1 MEITEAKVKLVSDKA
16 DKLKAFCTI
25 TIDREF
31 VIRDIKIIK
40 GSRGCFVAMPS
51 RKLMDR
57 CPSCGGKNH
66 LRAAYCNEC
75 GGTLR
80 QDRISHDAEGRA
92 KLHADI
98 AHPINSACRERLQ
111 KRVLEAYEK
120 EVEASRRPGYMPASE
135 DDLLAGTYEDAERP
149 PARDREASAEAE
161 QPPESRLVESVE
173 SSLEVVDTDPTGE
186 DISPAP
192 PPGSPKDAEADS
204 FSSGIL

>member
-16 DKLKAFCTI
+16 DKLQAFCTI

-75 GGTLR
+75 GGALR
-80 QDRISHDAEGRA
+80 QNRISHDVEGRA

-98 AHPINSACRERLQ
+98 AHPINSACREKLQ
-111 KRVLEAYEK
+111 KRILEAYEK
-120 EVEASRRPGYMPASE
+120 EVDDASRRPDYVLPA
-135 DDLLAGTYEDAERP
+135 DDELLVETYHSREEP
-149 PARDREASAEAE
+149 PAPWGEEQLAEAE
-161 QPPESRLVESVE
+161 PPESKLVEIAE
-173 SSLEVVDTDPTGE
+173 SSLEVLETDPTGE
-186 DISPAP
+186 DTSPALP
-192 PPGSPKDAEADS
+192 DSPKDAEADS